1 MNININS
8 INNCNAEN
16 SIEQISLLVYEGFK
30 SKFTRKL
37 FNDQE
42 VLDVITAFCKYL
54 ISVKPEKLFV
64 SEYNGKLYGCLFL
77 TTNEEKYYDLYY
89 SLKKELSFSQCL
101 RLILLLSVLSH
112 KPQHNESY
120 IDFLAVA
127 PEFRNKG
134 IGKALVSHCKNIFPK
149 KEITLHVAEQN
160 YRAYQLY
167 NKLGFKII
175 KKQSSFI
182 MELVVGLRGWRLM
195 KWEQ

>member
-1 MNININS
+1 M
-8 INNCNAEN
+8 
-16 SIEQISLLVYEGFK
+16 
-30 SKFTRKL
+30 
-37 FNDQE
+37 
-42 VLDVITAFCKYL
+42 LDVITAFCKYIIL
-54 ISVKPEKLFV
+54 IKPEKLFV
-64 SEYNGKLYGCLFL
+64 SEYNGKLCGCLFL
-77 TTNEEKYYDLYY
+77 TVSGEKYHDLHD
-89 SLKKELSFSQCL
+89 SLKKNLSFSQYL
-101 RLILLLSVLSH
+101 RLSLLLSVLSH

-134 IGKALVSHCKNIFPK
+134 IGKALISHCKNIFPK
-149 KEITLHVAEQN
+149 KKLTLHVAEQN

-167 NKLGFKII
+167 SKLGFKII